1 MNKIKFATLSL
12 FLYLNPI
19 LGFAQVISSVSP
31 SNSTPAPSETITAD
45 IVIDMTGSSEL
56 LGSFTGSVEWD
67 PTVLSYDSNSGMQG
81 GFTGLVNTDNS
92 ATGSLGFNGINAG
105 GGSGTLTVLTVTF
118 NVIGAHESS
127 TTLDVDF
134 SAMSAALTFVNLLPV
149 LTVNDATVTV
159 MDPAVPVELSSFTA
173 MNEGNQIRLEWTTQ
187 SESNNLGFDVERS
200 SDQESF
206 SKLGFVP
213 GNFTTS
219 TPKFYTFV
227 DSELN
232 VGTYFYRLKQIDTN
246 GTFEYS
252 PIVGATVSAPAAF
265 MLHQNFPNPFN
276 LETVISYELAEK
288 TEVSIFIFNLLG
300 RKTRTLVDEVN
311 GPGSFEIAWD
321 GKDERGRIAPSGIYF
336 VQMRVGEIVQFKKVT
351 LSK

>member
-1 MNKIKFATLSL
+1 
-12 FLYLNPI
+12 
-19 LGFAQVISSVSP
+19 
-31 SNSTPAPSETITAD
+31 
-45 IVIDMTGSSEL
+45 MTGSSEL
-56 LGSFTGSVEWD
+56 LGSFTGSIDWD
-67 PTVLSYDSNSGMQG
+67 PTILSYDNNSGIQG
-81 GFTGLVNTDNS
+81 GFTGLVNTDNA

-118 NVIGAHESS
+118 DVIGAHESS
-127 TTLDVDF
+127 TTLDLEY

-149 LTVNDATVTV
+149 LTVNDATITV
-159 MDPAVPVELSSFTA
+159 MDPAVPVELSAFSA

-187 SESNNLGFDVERS
+187 SESNNLGFNVERS
-200 SDQESF
+200 LDQESF
-206 SKLGFVP
+206 SKIGFVP

-227 DSELN
+227 DSDLE
-232 VGTYFYRLKQIDTN
+232 VGTYFYRLKQLDTN
-246 GTFEYS
+246 GAFEYS
-252 PIVGATVSAPAAF
+252 PVVTAAISAPTAF
-265 MLHQNFPNPFN
+265 VLHQNFPNPFN
-276 LETVISYELAEK
+276 HETKILYELAEK

-321 GKDERGRIAPSGIYF
+321 GKDERGRIASSGIYF
-336 VQMRVGEIVQFKKVT
+336 AQMRVGEVIQLKKVT